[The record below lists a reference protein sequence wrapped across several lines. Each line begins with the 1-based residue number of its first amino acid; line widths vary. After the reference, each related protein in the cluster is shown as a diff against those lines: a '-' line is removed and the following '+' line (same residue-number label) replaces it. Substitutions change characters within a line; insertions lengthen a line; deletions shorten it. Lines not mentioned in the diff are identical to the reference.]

1 MQNPLDPTARKI
13 KKTDLGFFAT
23 DVSFTDKSAIVT
35 GSSRGIGRAIAIEL
49 ARQGADVLINYNQNR
64 DAAESVQQEVE
75 ALGRKAVIIQAD
87 ISDLDAH
94 EKLLDTAHDAFG
106 KVDILIN
113 NAGITRIAD
122 ILEETPEQFDLIV
135 NTNLKATHFLT
146 QRVANY
152 MVANEIRGCIIYTL
166 SISDIMASDNRTAY
180 CISKAGLEMS
190 MRAFAGRLAGHGI
203 KVNGIAA
210 GVIDTDLSRVRI
222 PDYEEA
228 AEKGYIFMVR
238 AGAPEDVAH
247 ATISAMKLYDT
258 GVVLPAAG
266 GVMTPLLNLRS
277 MAGLNMNKE

>member
-1 MQNPLDPTARKI
+1 MSTD
-13 KKTDLGFFAT
+13 TDLGFFAT
-23 DVSFTDKSAIVT
+23 DISLENSAAIVT

-49 ARQGADVLINYNQNR
+49 ARQGADVLVNYNQNR
-64 DAAESVQQEVE
+64 AAAEAVKQEIEV
-75 ALGRKAVIIQAD
+75 LGRKAALIQAD
-87 ISDLDAH
+87 ISDLEAH
-94 EKLLDTAHDAFG
+94 QRMLEAAHNAFG
-106 KVDILIN
+106 KVNILIN

-122 ILEETPEQFDLIV
+122 ILEETPEQFDLLL
-135 NTNLKATHFLT
+135 NTNLKAPHFLT

-152 MVANEIRGCIIYTL
+152 MVENEIRGCIIYTL
-166 SISDIMASDNRTAY
+166 SISDTMASDNRTAY

-190 MRAFAGRLAGHGI
+190 MRAYAGRLAMHGI

-238 AGAPEDVAH
+238 PGNPEDVAH
-247 ATISAMKLYDT
+247 ATLAAMRLYDT
-258 GVVLPAAG
+258 GVVIPASG

-277 MAGLNMNKE
+277 MAELEMNKS